1 MSSLAPRLILASA
14 SPRRR
19 ELLAQIGI
27 TPDEITPA
35 DIDETPIKGERPRA
49 YALRMA
55 AEKAAVIAP
64 LHRLDYCLAADTV
77 VALGQRILGKPAD
90 RDEAR
95 RFLTQ
100 LSGRRH
106 QVLTA
111 VAITA
116 PEAPHPTTRL
126 VTSIVKFN
134 RLSPGM
140 IEDYL
145 DGGEWQGKAGGYAVQ
160 GYAAR
165 HIAWMQG
172 SYTGIVGLPL
182 FETSQLLTGAGYP
195 ITAGA

>member
-1 MSSLAPRLILASA
+1 MSSSAPRLILASA

-27 TPDEITPA
+27 TPDEILPA
-35 DIDETPIKGERPRA
+35 DIDETPHQAETPRA
-49 YALRMA
+49 YAIRMA
-55 AEKAAVIAP
+55 AEKVAVIAGQLP
-64 LHRLDYCLAADTV
+64 QDYCLAADTV
-77 VALGQRILGKPAD
+77 VALGRRILGKPED
-90 RDEAR
+90 HNEAR
-95 RFLTQ
+95 KFLDQ

-111 VAITA
+111 LAVTA
-116 PEAPHPTTRL
+116 PHDPRPKTRL

-134 RLSPGM
+134 RLSDAL
-140 IEDYL
+140 IDDYL
-145 DGGEWQGKAGGYAVQ
+145 NCGEWQGKAGGYGVQ

-195 ITAGA
+195 IKAGG